1 MHNTRKRGNLF
12 HPPLLQL
19 NMKKFLLIC
28 VFLEDDGTFNSFNY
42 SLNNGFLVID
52 AVKIY
57 PYTFLQG
64 LENYFEIQE
73 ETEIFY
79 EISYDDNNYAV
90 IIGFSMIYSFLTIL
104 ALPS

>member
-1 MHNTRKRGNLF
+1 
-12 HPPLLQL
+12 
-19 NMKKFLLIC
+19 MKKFLLIC
-28 VFLEDDGTFNSFNY
+28 VFLEDDGNFNSFNY

-73 ETEIFY
+73 ETEIIWY
-79 EISYDDNNYAV
+79 EAVWSDDELYYYINTNV
-90 IIGFSMIYSFLTIL
+90 DEEELNKIIENLRK
-104 ALPS
+104 